1 MSENSDRL
9 LVQCAPGVA
18 SRAGWLIWA
27 VGVLFYVEDFL
38 IRVSPSVMVGDL
50 MRDFRVTAAGL
61 GGLSAWYLYTYGMA
75 QVPVGLVLDRLGPR
89 RLLSGAALTTAIGCA
104 LFALAPG
111 IGLARFGRL
120 LSGLGGAA
128 SFLGSLKLAQ
138 LLLPADRYAVIAGG
152 TMGIGIFAA
161 MLVQPPLAAV
171 VQYAGWR
178 TGLAGLALAGV
189 MIAALLH
196 LLVPRASVAQSS
208 PVGGTASV
216 LRRALFSPQV
226 WMLAL
231 VDTAMAGPMLAWG
244 GLWSVPYVMQAHSL
258 TRTAAV
264 EVTAVLLVGW
274 GFGGPLVGWISD
286 RLGRR
291 KGPLAGSVAAACA
304 LWLTL
309 ALLPWLPLAALI
321 LIYAAIGLASGGM
334 LVGFALARDLSP
346 ESAATAGG
354 VMNTLMTLA
363 GAGLQPLI
371 GWILD
376 LHWQGAAAAGARL
389 YPAAAY
395 GDAVLVFV
403 GLQAAAFAVA
413 TRLDEGR
420 RNSG

>member
-1 MSENSDRL
+1 MSQETPAIASIS
-9 LVQCAPGVA
+9 PGNWIVW
-18 SRAGWLIWA
+18 S

-38 IRVSPSVMVGDL
+38 IRVSPSVMVGEL
-50 MRDFRVTAAGL
+50 MRDFGMTAAGL
-61 GGLSAWYLYTYGMA
+61 GGLSAWYLYAYGIA
-75 QVPVGLVLDRLGPR
+75 QVPVGLVLDRFGPR
-89 RLLSGAALTTAIGCA
+89 RLLSGAALATAVGCA

-111 IGLARFGRL
+111 IGVARFGRL

-161 MLVQPPLAAV
+161 MLLQPSLAVLVQHV
-171 VQYAGWR
+171 GWR
-178 TGLAGLALAGV
+178 PGMADLSAAGLMVAG
-189 MIAALLH
+189 ILW
-196 LLVPRASVAQSS
+196 LLVPGSRAARQDRAQAT
-208 PVGGTASV
+208 GSV

-244 GLWSVPYVMQAHSL
+244 GLWSVPYVMQSHSL

-286 RLGRR
+286 WLGCR

-309 ALLPWLPLAALI
+309 ALLPRLPLAALI

-346 ESAATAGG
+346 ASAATAGG

-376 LHWQGAAAAGARL
+376 LRWQGAMAAGVRL